1 MACPLYKLF
10 YLVLTVRSESCS
22 VVSDSLQPRGL
33 YSRWNPPGQN
43 TGVHSCSLLQGIS
56 KLGSP
61 ALQKDSLP
69 DKLPGKPLYCEES
82 IIQMKELRF
91 RVAYP
96 QVSHLKCWQWRWA
109 SDLALWLHGTF
120 SWPSFAFSGHCF
132 STFLPESSFPMWCH
146 PTRFSPRL
154 PCDFLSSHTPLL
166 ASSHFPETPKAPH
179 PWSWP
184 APRALS
190 VQAAQ

>member
-1 MACPLYKLF
+1 MQVKAASWLRLKIPIQA
-10 YLVLTVRSESCS
+10 YLRDTA
-22 VVSDSLQPRGL
+22 GL
-33 YSRWNPPGQN
+33 VPDHHNKVFCHLW
-43 TGVHSCSLLQGIS
+43 SLL
-56 KLGSP
+56 KYL
-61 ALQKDSLP
+61 LT
-69 DKLPGKPLYCEES
+69 
-82 IIQMKELRF
+82 IIIMTPILWVEELRF

-154 PCDFLSSHTPLL
+154 PCNFLSSHTPLL